1 MRVNDLLRM
10 ELMAECLGKQPTFLV
25 QAKPWSLSSSTIL
38 PQRHFVLLKILAPVQ
53 RAIAIR
59 SSSGLSKFPT
69 LAIYSDYCT
78 NKLYRFWQ
86 GLQKL
91 GGPGITVYVALV
103 KFLSENARGHL
114 EDGTKCLTKNRLPT
128 NAGNNKSQ
136 FMTIQMHHHA
146 IISNHLIIE
155 YETKQFRHVIILRN
169 IHYKKKIYQ
178 IWLF

>member
-1 MRVNDLLRM
+1 ML
-10 ELMAECLGKQPTFLV
+10 
-25 QAKPWSLSSSTIL
+25 
-38 PQRHFVLLKILAPVQ
+38 
-53 RAIAIR
+53 
-59 SSSGLSKFPT
+59 
-69 LAIYSDYCT
+69 
-78 NKLYRFWQ
+78 NKKYLN
-86 GLQKL
+86 K
-91 GGPGITVYVALV
+91 
-103 KFLSENARGHL
+103 
-114 EDGTKCLTKNRLPT
+114 LPT